1 MCPLN
6 NSGGGAVLPSHTEQ
20 TLLRTRCT
28 VQEGLIFF
36 FFRLKYVQAAEDL
49 RRPFFYS
56 LALGGRWRRMKI
68 INTAQS

>member
-1 MCPLN
+1 MCPLIM
-6 NSGGGAVLPSHTEQ
+6 SGGGAVLPSHTEQ

-36 FFRLKYVQAAEDL
+36 FRLKYVQAAEDL

-56 LALGGRWRRMKI
+56 LALGGRWRGMKI
-68 INTAQS
+68 ISTAQS